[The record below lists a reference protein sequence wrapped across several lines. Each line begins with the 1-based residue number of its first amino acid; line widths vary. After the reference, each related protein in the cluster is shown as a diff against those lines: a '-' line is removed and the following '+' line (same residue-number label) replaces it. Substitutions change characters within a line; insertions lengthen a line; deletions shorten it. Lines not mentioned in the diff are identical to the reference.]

1 MLAFNKGFKAILR
14 MSRVGTKDATAPR
27 FKKSGTPKKERR
39 IPPVHRSGYA
49 ENRETTHSEL
59 APQHQRLHG
68 SREEFP
74 FSQGQLSDL
83 YCLAPVGYFILD
95 GKGRILGA
103 NETGT
108 ELLGTARPS
117 LIKKFFSG
125 FIFNKEEKD
134 VFRRHLNEVV
144 TKRSLQVCEIRL
156 KKKNSHAFFARLQS
170 NVSEDTGGCGFY
182 VRMTVSDIA
191 EQKSAEHAQ
200 RIAREQAERGVA
212 AVNTVF
218 DSLAQPVIVFDDCG
232 KPVRANTAALHAF
245 GLDMTQLGAK
255 GYLKLLRRFAAR
267 REDGTGVQGDELPV
281 RRALQGETVSEET
294 YAFTNARGEALTF
307 DVSATPLFAAGKI
320 TGAVAVWYD
329 VTARR
334 QMEEALRER
343 ELMFRRLIDSNIIG
357 IIVGSGEV
365 IEEAND
371 IVLYMLG
378 YSHNT
383 LHRGEINLGEITPSE
398 YEYLDRRAMAEL
410 MDYGASIP
418 YEKEFLRRD
427 GRRVAVLIGSA
438 LLERSTSKWISFV
451 LDLTERRRMERL
463 VQESEERLQ
472 MAISVANEA
481 IWDWNVRENT
491 IKWNETYGALFGRP
505 GEAAAASRWWV
516 EHLHPEDRPRV
527 LASLSSALQ
536 AGESSWG
543 VEYRI
548 LRSDGRWAYVYDR
561 AYIARDQEGNPR
573 RVVGAMLDLTER
585 KHAEE
590 ALESRTAELEKINR
604 ELEASYRDLES
615 FSYSVSHDL
624 RSPLVAIS
632 GFCRILMER
641 YGDKLDATG
650 KDLLRRI
657 RDNGIRMEQLI
668 RDILSFS
675 RIGKRE
681 IMSAEIDMEKLAK
694 SAFEELTS
702 AAAVSRNV
710 LFEWKPLPAAFG
722 DPSMIRQVFS
732 NLLSNAI
739 KFTEPRDVAVI
750 EVGGR
755 TEGDE
760 LLFYVKDNGVGFS
773 MENYN
778 RLFGLFQR
786 LHLSEQFAGTGV
798 GLAIIKRIIEK
809 HGGRVWAEGKLD
821 KGAAFY
827 FTLPKKTA

>member
-1 MLAFNKGFKAILR
+1 
-14 MSRVGTKDATAPR
+14 MSRAGTKDATTLR
-27 FKKSGTPKKERR
+27 FKELGTPKKVPRTSPARSSGHPEDQEET
-39 IPPVHRSGYA
+39 PV
-49 ENRETTHSEL
+49 EPV
-59 APQHQRLHG
+59 PQHQVLHG
-68 SREEFP
+68 SHEELP
-74 FSQGQLSDL
+74 FSRGQLADL
-83 YCLAPVGYFILD
+83 YDFAPVGYFILD

-103 NETGT
+103 NATGA
-108 ELLGTARPS
+108 ELLGMTRPS
-117 LIKKFFSG
+117 LIRKFFSA
-125 FIFNKEEKD
+125 FIPNKKEKD
-134 VFRRHLNEVV
+134 AFHLHLDEVV
-144 TKRSLQVCEIRL
+144 AKRSLQVCEIRL
-156 KKKNSHAFFARLQS
+156 KKKNGPVFYARLQS
-170 NVSEDTGGCGFY
+170 NAGEDTGGFGFS
-182 VRMTVSDIA
+182 VRTMVSDIA
-191 EQKSAEHAQ
+191 GQKRAEEAQ
-200 RIAREQAERGVA
+200 KMAREQAERGTA

-218 DSLAQPVIVFDDCG
+218 DSLAQPVIVFDVRG

-245 GLDMTQLGAK
+245 GLDMTQFGAK
-255 GYLKLLRRFAAR
+255 GYLKLLTRFAAR
-267 REDGTGVQGDELPV
+267 RADGTRVQGDEVPV
-281 RRALQGETVSEET
+281 RRALRGETVSAET

-307 DVSATPLFAAGKI
+307 EVSATPLFAAGKVA
-320 TGAVAVWYD
+320 GAVAVWYD
-329 VTARR
+329 VTVRR
-334 QMEEALRER
+334 RMEEALRER

-378 YSHNT
+378 YSGNA
-383 LHRGEINLGEITPSE
+383 LRRGEINLGEITPPE
-398 YEYLDRRAMAEL
+398 HGHLDRRAMAEL

-418 YEKEFLRRD
+418 YEKEFIRRD

-438 LLERSTSKWISFV
+438 LLDRSTSKWISFV

-481 IWDWNVRENT
+481 IWDWNVTDNT
-491 IKWNETYGALFGRP
+491 IKWNETYGTLFGRP
-505 GEAAAASRWWV
+505 GEAASKSRWWV

-527 LASLSSALQ
+527 LASLSSALKT
-536 AGESSWG
+536 GESNWG
-543 VEYRI
+543 IEYRI

-590 ALESRTAELEKINR
+590 TLESRTAELERINR

-632 GFCRILMER
+632 GFCRILLER
-641 YGDKLDATG
+641 YGDRLDAMG

-657 RDNGIRMEQLI
+657 RDNGMRMEQLI

-675 RIGKRE
+675 RIGTRE
-681 IMSAEIDMEKLAK
+681 VMSAEIDMERLVK
-694 SAFEELTS
+694 SAYEELAS
-702 AAAVSRNV
+702 AVAAARN
-710 LFEWKPLPAAFG
+710 LRFERKPLPAAFG

-732 NLLSNAI
+732 NLLSNAF
-739 KFTEPRDVAVI
+739 KFTEPREVAVI

-786 LHLSEQFAGTGV
+786 LHVSEQFDGTGV

-809 HGGRVWAEGKLD
+809 HGGRVWAEGKPD

-827 FTLPKKTA
+827 FTLPKKRPEGPIVSRSGSAP